1 MKLLARKQWDVGH
14 GRSLGLEEG
23 VLMAIIN
30 VTPDSFS
37 DGGRHAAT
45 DAAIAHGL
53 AAAESGAA
61 ILDIGGESTR
71 PGAVEVSAAEEQDR
85 VLPVIEAL
93 AGKTDAI
100 LSIDTY
106 RAETARLAVA
116 AGAHVINDVH
126 GAQREPE
133 IARVAAETGSGLC
146 LMHTGRGREKLP
158 DLIDDQV
165 LFLGRSLEIAR
176 DAGVD
181 SARIVLDPGF
191 GFAKNGEE
199 DLDLM
204 TRFSALHAFGLP
216 LLAGT
221 SRKRFI
227 GAMSGREIAADRDM
241 ATAATTFYLR
251 QQGASIF
258 RVHEIAPNRDALRV
272 ANAVIA
278 AEKRL
283 ALKAEAKS

>member
-1 MKLLARKQWDVGH
+1 MNLHAHRTWQVGR
-14 GRSLGLEEG
+14 GRSLDLEAG
-23 VLMAIIN
+23 AIMAIIN

-37 DGGRHAAT
+37 DGGVHGGAE
-45 DAAIAHGL
+45 AAIAHAL
-53 AAAESGAA
+53 ACAEAGAA

-71 PGAVEVSAAEEQDR
+71 PGAAEVHAQEEQDR

-93 AGKTDAI
+93 AARTDVL

-106 RAETARLAVA
+106 RAETARLALE
-116 AGAHVINDVH
+116 AGAHIVNDVH

-133 IARVAAETGSGLC
+133 IAAVAARAGAGLC

-158 DLIDDQV
+158 DLIEDQMV
-165 LFLGRSLEIAR
+165 FLSRSLDIA
-176 DAGVD
+176 AAASVD
-181 SARIVLDPGF
+181 RGRIVLDPGF
-191 GFAKNGEE
+191 GFAKNAEE
-199 DLDLM
+199 DLELM
-204 TRFSALHAFGLP
+204 TRFSELHAFGLP

-227 GAMSGREIAADRDM
+227 GAMSGRTVASERDV

-251 QQGASIF
+251 QQGAAIF
-258 RVHEIAPNRDALRV
+258 RVHDVSPNRDALFV

-278 AEKRL
+278 AERRL
-283 ALKAEAKS
+283 SLKPEATA